1 MRKSLRLISSG
12 VLMCFSAMLYVNCS
26 GFIPGQTGSADSSSS
41 GSSTLSVWGDGWTGP
56 DSPPQNGTYKSI
68 PSNFNVAEH
77 IWGEL
82 GVPPAPQDPTTCGV
96 GRDGSGAPDV
106 VGAFRFLCTP
116 SHNRYDDPIVFP
128 GKKGASH
135 LHTFFGNTE
144 ADANSTYES
153 LRKSG
158 ESTCDGGPINRSAYW
173 MPSMMN
179 GRGQVVMPDYV
190 TVYYKRLPK
199 NDPVCKTVGK
209 ECVDLPRGLRM
220 VFGYNMGRSYDHPDQ
235 AHVHW
240 SCDDG
245 TIGADGKNEHSNI
258 GDTMCPVGSHV
269 GAGFSAPECWDGKN
283 LDSKDHRSHLAYGGY
298 GNTGVYR
305 CPATHPYVIPSF
317 TMKAW
322 FSSHGASALRDW
334 YLSSDRMPGMAAL
347 PNGSTFHTDWFGAW
361 DDDIM
366 KEWHENAID
375 KLQSCSA
382 GGMGSGRGLNRPAG
396 FKWAADPQIV
406 DPPMVTPAMKL
417 LQEKSMIEMHNVYKD
432 EPGAHDHSSMGH

>member
-12 VLMCFSAMLYVNCS
+12 VLMCFSAVLYVNCS

-41 GSSTLSVWGDGWTGP
+41 GSSTLSAWGDGWTGP

-77 IWGEL
+77 IWGTL
-82 GVPPAPQDPTTCGV
+82 GQPAPPESTGCGV
-96 GRDGSGAPDV
+96 GRDGAGAPDV
-106 VGAFRFLCTP
+106 VGAFRFLCTA

-144 ADANSTYES
+144 ADANSTFES

-158 ESTCDGGPINRSAYW
+158 ESTCDGGPLNRSAYW
-173 MPSMMN
+173 MPSMMD
-179 GRGQVVMPDYV
+179 GRGHVVMPDYV
-190 TVYYKRLPK
+190 TVYYKRRPK
-199 NDPVCKTVGK
+199 NDPNCKIQGK

-220 VFGYNMGRSYDHPDQ
+220 VFGYNMGRGYDHAEQ

-240 SCDDG
+240 ACDDG
-245 TIGADGKNEHSNI
+245 TIGAGGKNEHATI
-258 GDTMCPVGSHV
+258 GDAMCPVGSHV
-269 GAGFSAPECWDGKN
+269 GAGFSSPDCWDGKN
-283 LDSKDHRSHLAYGGY
+283 LDSKDHRSHLANGSYGSWGY
-298 GNTGVYR
+298 YK
-305 CPATHPYVIPSF
+305 CPDTHPYVIPAF

-322 FSSHGASALRDW
+322 FASHG
-334 YLSSDRMPGMAAL
+334 
-347 PNGSTFHTDWFGAW
+347 DWFGAW
-361 DDDIM
+361 DDDVM
-366 KEWHENAID
+366 KEWHDNAID
-375 KLQSCSA
+375 KLQNCSA
-382 GGMGSGRGLNRPAG
+382 GDMGSGRGLIRPAG

-432 EPGAHDHSSMGH
+432 EPGEHAHAHSSMGH